1 MSVLFTF
8 PGQGAQRPGMLHAL
22 PADAAVA
29 GTLAEAADVLG
40 SDPLLL
46 DTAEALAS
54 TRAVQLCLLIAGVAV
69 ARSLA
74 ERGAVPDMVAGFSIG
89 EYAAAVVAGALDF
102 ADAVQLV
109 ALRGQLMEEAYPSGY
124 GMAAIIGLD
133 SAQLAPL
140 VNQVHTAATP
150 VYIANLNARR
160 QIAIAGSDAGLQ
172 AVMAL
177 ALTHGA
183 SKAERLAVS
192 VPSHS
197 PLFDNAAQQLQAA
210 FESVTV
216 RRPQLVYL
224 SSSAARTLFDP
235 ARIGDSLASN
245 MARRVHW
252 ADTLRLAWERG
263 ARLAVEMPPGSVLT
277 RLTAPEFGEGVA
289 VSCDGNRAES
299 LLALIGKQH
308 GACGINS

>member
-22 PADAAVA
+22 PGDAAVA
-29 GTLAEAADVLG
+29 ATVAEAADVLKH
-40 SDPLLL
+40 DPLLL

-54 TRAVQLCLLIAGVAV
+54 TRAVQLCLLIAGVAM
-69 ARSLA
+69 ARFLA
-74 ERGAVPDMVAGFSIG
+74 ARGAVPDMVAGFSIG
-89 EYAAAVVAGALDF
+89 EYPAAVVAGALDF
-102 ADAVQLV
+102 ADAVRLV
-109 ALRGQLMEEAYPSGY
+109 ARRGQLMEDAYPSGY

-133 SAQLAPL
+133 SAQLEPL
-140 VNQVHTAATP
+140 VALVHTVATP

-177 ALTHGA
+177 ALAHGA

-197 PLFDNAAQQLQAA
+197 PLFDAAAAQLRADFDQVML
-210 FESVTV
+210 
-216 RRPQLVYL
+216 RRPQLAYL

-235 ARIGDSLASN
+235 DRIRDSLASN

-252 ADTLRLAWERG
+252 ADTVRLAWERG

-289 VSCDGNRAES
+289 VSCDGQRAES

-308 GACGINS
+308 GGA

>member
-22 PADAAVA
+22 PNDAAVA
-29 GTLAEAADVLG
+29 ATLAEAADVLQH
-40 SDPLLL
+40 DPLLL
-46 DTAEALAS
+46 DTAAALVS
-54 TRAVQLCLLIAGVAV
+54 TRAVQLCLLIAGVAM

-74 ERGAVPDMVAGFSIG
+74 AQGALPDMVAGFSIG
-89 EYAAAVVAGALDF
+89 EYPAAVVAGALDF
-102 ADAVQLV
+102 ADAVHLV
-109 ALRGQLMEEAYPSGY
+109 AQRGQLMEEAYPSGY

-133 SAQLAPL
+133 SAQLEPL
-140 VNQVHTAATP
+140 VAQVHTAANP
-150 VYIANLNARR
+150 VFIANLNARR
-160 QIAIAGSDAGLQ
+160 QIAIAGSEAGLQ

-177 ALTHGA
+177 ALVHGA

-197 PLFDNAAQQLQAA
+197 PLFDAAAAQLRAD
-210 FESVTV
+210 FDKVTL
-216 RRPQLVYL
+216 RRPQLAYL

-235 ARIGDSLASN
+235 ERMRDSLASN

-252 ADTLRLAWERG
+252 ADTVRLAWERG

-277 RLTAPEFGEGVA
+277 RLTAPEFGDGVA
-289 VSCDGNRAES
+289 VCCDGNRAGS
-299 LLALIGKQH
+299 LLSLVSKEHA
-308 GACGINS
+308 GA

>member
-22 PADAAVA
+22 PGDAAVA
-29 GTLAEAADVLG
+29 ATVAEAADVLKY
-40 SDPLLL
+40 DPLLL

-54 TRAVQLCLLIAGVAV
+54 TRAVQLCLLIAGVAM
-69 ARSLA
+69 ARFLA
-74 ERGAVPDMVAGFSIG
+74 ACGAVPDMVAGFSIG
-89 EYAAAVVAGALDF
+89 EYPAAVVAGALDF
-102 ADAVQLV
+102 GDAVRLV
-109 ALRGQLMEEAYPSGY
+109 AQRGQLMEEAYPSGY
-124 GMAAIIGLD
+124 GMAAIIGLEL
-133 SAQLAPL
+133 AQLEPL
-140 VNQVHTAATP
+140 VAGVHTAEQP
-150 VYIANLNARR
+150 VYVANLNARR

-172 AVMAL
+172 AVMVLAL
-177 ALTHGA
+177 AHGA

-197 PLFDNAAQQLQAA
+197 PLFDGAAAQLRADFDQ
-210 FESVTV
+210 VTV
-216 RRPQLVYL
+216 RRPQLAYL

-235 ARIGDSLASN
+235 ERIRDSLAAN

-252 ADTLRLAWERG
+252 ADTVRLAWERG

-289 VSCDGNRAES
+289 VCCDGQRAES
-299 LLALIGKQH
+299 LLALIGKQQ
-308 GACGINS
+308 GSA

>member
-22 PADAAVA
+22 PNDAAVA
-29 GTLAEAADVLG
+29 ATLAEAADVLQH
-40 SDPLLL
+40 DPLLL
-46 DTAEALAS
+46 DTAAALAS
-54 TRAVQLCLLIAGVAV
+54 TRAVQLCLLIAGVAM

-74 ERGAVPDMVAGFSIG
+74 AQGALPDMVAGFSIG
-89 EYAAAVVAGALDF
+89 EYPAAVVAGALDF

-109 ALRGQLMEEAYPSGY
+109 TRRGQLMEEAYPSGY

-133 SAQLAPL
+133 SVQLEPL
-140 VNQVHTAATP
+140 VAQVCTAATP
-150 VYIANLNARR
+150 VYVANLNARR

-197 PLFDNAAQQLQAA
+197 PLFDGAAQQMREA
-210 FESVTV
+210 FHTVTL
-216 RRPQLVYL
+216 RRPQL
-224 SSSAARTLFDP
+224 A
-235 ARIGDSLASN
+235 
-245 MARRVHW
+245 
-252 ADTLRLAWERG
+252 
-263 ARLAVEMPPGSVLT
+263 
-277 RLTAPEFGEGVA
+277 
-289 VSCDGNRAES
+289 
-299 LLALIGKQH
+299 
-308 GACGINS
+308 

>member
-22 PADAAVA
+22 PTDAAVA
-29 GTLAEAADVLG
+29 ATLAEAAGVLQH
-40 SDPLLL
+40 DPLLL

-54 TRAVQLCLLIAGVAV
+54 TRAVQLCLLIAGVAM

-74 ERGAVPDMVAGFSIG
+74 AQGALPDMVAGFSIG
-89 EYAAAVVAGALDF
+89 EYPAAVVAGTLDF

-109 ALRGQLMEEAYPSGY
+109 ARRGQLMEEAYPSGY

-133 SAQLAPL
+133 SAQLEPL
-140 VNQVHTAATP
+140 VAQVHTAAAP
-150 VYIANLNARR
+150 VYVANLNARR

-177 ALTHGA
+177 ALDHGA

-197 PLFDNAAQQLQAA
+197 PLFDAAAAQLQAD
-210 FESVTV
+210 FDKVTL

-235 ARIGDSLASN
+235 ARIRDSLASN
-245 MARRVHW
+245 MARRVDW
-252 ADTLRLAWERG
+252 ADTVRLAWERG

-277 RLTAPEFGEGVA
+277 RLTAPEFGDGVA
-289 VSCDGNRAES
+289 VCCDGNRVES
-299 LLALIGKQH
+299 LLALMDKTHAG
-308 GACGINS
+308 

>member
-22 PADAAVA
+22 PTDAAVA
-29 GTLAEAADVLG
+29 ATLAEAAGVLQH
-40 SDPLLL
+40 DPLLL

-54 TRAVQLCLLIAGVAV
+54 TRAVQLCVLIAGVAM

-74 ERGAVPDMVAGFSIG
+74 AQGALPDMVAGFSIG
-89 EYAAAVVAGALDF
+89 EYPAAVVAGTLDF

-109 ALRGQLMEEAYPSGY
+109 ARRGQLMEEAYPSGY

-133 SAQLAPL
+133 SAQLEPL
-140 VNQVHTAATP
+140 VARVHTAATP
-150 VYIANLNARR
+150 VYVANLNARR
-160 QIAIAGSDAGLQ
+160 QIAIAGSEAGLQ

-177 ALTHGA
+177 ALDHGA

-197 PLFDNAAQQLQAA
+197 PLFDAAAAQLQAD
-210 FESVTV
+210 FDKVTL

-235 ARIGDSLASN
+235 ARIRDSLASN
-245 MARRVHW
+245 MARRVDW
-252 ADTLRLAWERG
+252 ADTVRLAWERG

-277 RLTAPEFGEGVA
+277 RLTAPEFGDGVA
-289 VSCDGNRAES
+289 VCCDGNRVES
-299 LLALIGKQH
+299 LLALMDKTHAG
-308 GACGINS
+308 

>member
-1 MSVLFTF
+1 MSVLYTF
-8 PGQGAQRPGMLHAL
+8 PGQGAQRAGMLHAL
-22 PADAAVA
+22 PDDAAVA
-29 GTLAEAADVLG
+29 ATVAQAAETLG

-46 DTAEALAS
+46 DTESALAS
-54 TRAVQLCLLIAGVAV
+54 TRAAQLCLLIAGVAM

-74 ERGAVPDMVAGFSIG
+74 AHGAVPAMVAGFSIG

-102 ADAVQLV
+102 ADAVHLV
-109 ALRGQLMEEAYPSGY
+109 ARRGQLMEQAYPSGH

-133 SAQLAPL
+133 SAQLEAL
-140 VNQVHTAATP
+140 VAKVHSAATP
-150 VYIANLNARR
+150 VHIANLNARR

-177 ALTHGA
+177 ALANGA
-183 SKAERLAVS
+183 SRAERLAVS

-197 PLFDNAAQQLQAA
+197 PLFDAAAQQLQAA
-210 FESVTV
+210 FENVTV

-224 SSSAARTLFDP
+224 SSSAARALFDP
-235 ARIGDSLASN
+235 ERIGDSLAFN

-252 ADTLRLAWERG
+252 VDTVRLAWERG

-277 RLTAPEFGEGVA
+277 RLTAPEFGDGVA
-289 VSCDGNRAES
+289 MSCDGNRIENILTMVS
-299 LLALIGKQH
+299 KVG
-308 GACGINS
+308 GGSR

>member
-8 PGQGAQRPGMLHAL
+8 PGQGAQRTGMLHAL
-22 PADAAVA
+22 PDDAAVA
-29 GTLAEAADVLG
+29 ATVAQAAEALG

-46 DTAEALAS
+46 DTETALAS
-54 TRAVQLCLLIAGVAV
+54 TRAVQLCLLIAGVAM

-74 ERGAVPDMVAGFSIG
+74 ARGAAPAMVAGFSIG

-102 ADAVQLV
+102 ADAVHLV
-109 ALRGQLMEEAYPSGY
+109 ARRGQLMEQAYPNGH

-133 SAQLAPL
+133 SRQLEPL
-140 VNQVHTAATP
+140 VNQVHSAATP

-177 ALTHGA
+177 ALANGA
-183 SKAERLAVS
+183 SRAERLAVS

-197 PLFDNAAQQLQAA
+197 PLFDGAAQQLQAA
-210 FESVTV
+210 FENVTV

-235 ARIGDSLASN
+235 ERIRDSLASN
-245 MARRVHW
+245 MAHRVHW
-252 ADTLRLAWERG
+252 VDTVRLAWERG

-277 RLTAPEFGEGVA
+277 RLTAPEFGDGVA
-289 VSCDGNRAES
+289 VSCDGNRIENILTMVNKVGGGS
-299 LLALIGKQH
+299 R
-308 GACGINS
+308 

>member
-22 PADAAVA
+22 PGDAAVA
-29 GTLAEAADVLG
+29 ATVAEAADVLKY
-40 SDPLLL
+40 DPLLL

-54 TRAVQLCLLIAGVAV
+54 TRAVQLCLLIAGVAM
-69 ARSLA
+69 ARFLA
-74 ERGAVPDMVAGFSIG
+74 ACGAVPDMVAGFSIG
-89 EYAAAVVAGALDF
+89 EYPAAVVAGALDF
-102 ADAVQLV
+102 GDAVRLV
-109 ALRGQLMEEAYPSGY
+109 AQRGQLMEEAYPSGY
-124 GMAAIIGLD
+124 GMAAIIGLEL
-133 SAQLAPL
+133 AQLEPL
-140 VNQVHTAATP
+140 VAGVHTAEQP
-150 VYIANLNARR
+150 VYVANLNARR

-172 AVMAL
+172 AVMVLAL
-177 ALTHGA
+177 AHGA

-197 PLFDNAAQQLQAA
+197 PLFDGAAAQLRADFDQ
-210 FESVTV
+210 VTL
-216 RRPQLVYL
+216 RRPQLAYL

-235 ARIGDSLASN
+235 ERIRDSLAAN

-252 ADTLRLAWERG
+252 ADTVRLAWERG

-289 VSCDGNRAES
+289 VCCDGQRAES
-299 LLALIGKQH
+299 LLALIGKQQ
-308 GACGINS
+308 GSA

>member
-22 PADAAVA
+22 PTDAAVA
-29 GTLAEAADVLG
+29 ATLAEAAGVLQH
-40 SDPLLL
+40 DPLLL

-54 TRAVQLCLLIAGVAV
+54 TRAVQLCLLIAGVAM

-74 ERGAVPDMVAGFSIG
+74 AQGALPDMVAGFSIG
-89 EYAAAVVAGALDF
+89 EYPAAVVAGTLDF

-109 ALRGQLMEEAYPSGY
+109 ARRGQLMEEAYPSGY

-133 SAQLAPL
+133 SAQLEPL
-140 VNQVHTAATP
+140 VARVHTAATP
-150 VYIANLNARR
+150 VYVANLNARR
-160 QIAIAGSDAGLQ
+160 QIAIAGSEAGLQ

-177 ALTHGA
+177 ALDHGA

-197 PLFDNAAQQLQAA
+197 PLFDAAAAQLQAD
-210 FESVTV
+210 FDKVTL

-235 ARIGDSLASN
+235 ARIRDSLASN
-245 MARRVHW
+245 MARRVDW
-252 ADTLRLAWERG
+252 ADTVRLAWERG

-277 RLTAPEFGEGVA
+277 RLTAPEFGDGVA
-289 VSCDGNRAES
+289 VCCDGNRVES
-299 LLALIGKQH
+299 LLALMDKTHAG
-308 GACGINS
+308 

>member
-1 MSVLFTF
+1 MNVLFTF
-8 PGQGAQRPGMLHAL
+8 PGQGAQRAGMLHAL
-22 PADAAVA
+22 PTDAAVA
-29 GTLAEAADVLG
+29 ATLAEAAGVLQH
-40 SDPLLL
+40 DPLLL

-54 TRAVQLCLLIAGVAV
+54 TRAVQLCLLIAGVAM
-69 ARSLA
+69 ARSLSA
-74 ERGAVPDMVAGFSIG
+74 QGALPDMVAGFSIG
-89 EYAAAVVAGALDF
+89 EYPAAVVAGALDF

-109 ALRGQLMEEAYPSGY
+109 ARRGQLMEDAYPSGY

-133 SAQLAPL
+133 SAQLEAL
-140 VNQVHTAATP
+140 VAQVHTAAAP

-197 PLFDNAAQQLQAA
+197 PLFDAAAQEMQTA
-210 FESVTV
+210 FDKITV
-216 RRPQLVYL
+216 HRPGIIYL
-224 SSSAARTLFDP
+224 SSSTARALFDP
-235 ARIGDSLASN
+235 QRIRDSLASN

-252 ADTLRLAWERG
+252 ADTMRLAWERG

-277 RLTAPEFGEGVA
+277 RLTVPEFGDGVA
-289 VSCDGNRAES
+289 VSCDGSRAES
-299 LLALIGKQH
+299 VLALIGRERAQDSR
-308 GACGINS
+308 CI